1 MKKSLL
7 TTLALWLCTLH
18 PTPAQQPAYTLQL
31 SAPEGTRPKVG
42 LVLSG
47 GGARGAAHVG
57 AIRLIEEMQ
66 IPVDYVVGTSMGAIV
81 GALYAIGYTADEMD
95 SLFMTQDWR
104 VLLSNDVPRQL
115 QPYSQRVARKHHQ
128 VNIPYEKSALSE
140 QSAHYR
146 DAGIKVRRSSLQ
158 TFPKVLARPG
168 LIDGQNLQNV
178 FAQLTY
184 PYHDSLSYDML
195 PHAFACVAAD
205 LVTGREVVLKQGRL
219 AQSIRAS
226 MSIPGVFYPVY
237 QGNQVLVDGG
247 VVNNYPVDV
256 ARNMGA
262 DIIIGVE
269 LNSGITAAADLQSF
283 AAIFERL
290 IGTLGTELHERNV
303 ADTDILILPPVKRF
317 PVMGFDTLNLRQLI
331 DIGYRTALQSK
342 PQLDSLRQLLTV
354 QHMPIHTPPTKD
366 TTPQQVLIGQIIVK
380 GYDRTDLLALLQR
393 YSISEGDSTS
403 IEAIGAA
410 IERIYGMGTFSSVQ
424 YQLVTD
430 TLLVE
435 VTPNPSDQVAL
446 GLRIDSEEAAAAL
459 LNISIDPL
467 KLSGAKFAL
476 TTRLCV
482 NPYVEARASYAWAGP
497 QVHMAVSYWGSDVNR
512 FYDDNSYTL
521 RYNLYGADIAL
532 ADLLSRDYDLRAG
545 LRYDHYNVHKLVR
558 DREENFVDTESREA
572 YLALYASLHNDK
584 YDAAYL
590 PTRGYAYGIGI
601 AYNLCHRSTEGNDFG
616 EIQGHASTVIPI
628 GGTTALLPALY
639 TRHLIGSHIPLIY
652 SNAIGGYLP
661 HRYLRQQYPF
671 AGFVGSEF
679 MDSHL
684 VISRIELRQ
693 RLLADLYASA
703 IINYAYSSPDLATR
717 TDDWGIWGTAIE
729 LTYDTTIGPLAL
741 CTHWSD
747 LYHRFGVYFSLGFE
761 F

>member
-1 MKKSLL
+1 MKKPLL
-7 TTLALWLCTLH
+7 TTFALWLCMAH
-18 PTPAQQPAYTLQL
+18 PTLALPADTLQL
-31 SAPEGTRPKVG
+31 LGTGGARPKVG

-57 AIRLIEEMQ
+57 AIRLIEELQ
-66 IPVDYVVGTSMGAIV
+66 IPIDYVVGTSMGAIV
-81 GALYAIGYTADEMD
+81 GALYAIGYTADDMD
-95 SLFMTQDWR
+95 SLFMAQDWR

-115 QPYSQRVARKHHQ
+115 QPYSQRVARRRYQ
-128 VNIPYEKSALSE
+128 VNIPYEKSALAERSV
-140 QSAHYR
+140 HYR

-184 PYHDSLSYDML
+184 PYHDSLSYNLL

-205 LVTGREVVLKQGRL
+205 LVTGKEVVLKQGRL
-219 AQSIRAS
+219 PESIRAS

-237 QGNQVLVDGG
+237 QGAQVLVDGG
-247 VVNNYPVDV
+247 VVNNYPVNV
-256 ARNMGA
+256 AREMGA
-262 DIIIGVE
+262 DIVIGVE
-269 LNSGITAAADLQSF
+269 LNSGITAASDLQSF

-303 ADTDILILPPVKRF
+303 ADTDILIMPQVKRF

-331 DIGYRTALQSK
+331 DIGYRTALQSR
-342 PQLDSLRQLLTV
+342 PQLDSLRQLLSA
-354 QHMPIHTPPTKD
+354 HEEPPCTIS
-366 TTPQQVLIGQIIVK
+366 TESTAPQEVLVEQIVVK
-380 GYDRTDLLALLQR
+380 GYDRMALLALLQR
-393 YSISEGDSTS
+393 YGIGEGDSPS
-403 IEAIGAA
+403 IAAIGAA
-410 IERIYGMGTFSSVQ
+410 IEHIYGLGTFSSVQ
-424 YQLVTD
+424 YQLVAD
-430 TLLVE
+430 TLFVE
-435 VTPNPSDQVAL
+435 VKPNPSDQVAL

-476 TTRLCV
+476 TTRLSV
-482 NPYVEARASYAWAGP
+482 NPYVEARASYAWTRP
-497 QVHMAVSYWGSDVNR
+497 QAHLAVSYWGSDVNR

-521 RYNLYGADIAL
+521 RYNLYGADLAL
-532 ADLLSRDYDLRAG
+532 ADLLSRDYDLRTG
-545 LRYDHYNVHKLVR
+545 LRYDHYDVHKLVR
-558 DREENFVDTESREA
+558 NQEYNFTDTESHES

-590 PTRGYAYGIGI
+590 PTRGYAYGISV
-601 AYNLCHRSTEGNDFG
+601 AYNLCHRSSEGDHFG
-616 EIQGHASTVIPI
+616 EIQAHASTVIPI
-628 GGTTALLPALY
+628 GSATALLPALY
-639 TRHLIGSHIPLIY
+639 TRHLIGDDIPLIY
-652 SNAIGGYLP
+652 SNAMGGYLP

-671 AGFVGSEF
+671 VGFMGSEF
-679 MDSHL
+679 MDAHL
-684 VISRIELRQ
+684 IISRIELRQ

-703 IINYAYSSPDLATR
+703 IVNYAYSTPDISTR
-717 TDDWGIWGTAIE
+717 TDNQSVWGTALK

-747 LYHRFGVYFSLGFE
+747 RYHQVGLYFSLGFE

>member
-18 PTPAQQPAYTLQL
+18 PTPAQQPADTLQL

-57 AIRLIEEMQ
+57 AIRLIEELQ
-66 IPVDYVVGTSMGAIV
+66 IPIDYVVGTSMGAIV
-81 GALYAIGYTADEMD
+81 GALYAIGYTADDMD

-115 QPYSQRVARKHHQ
+115 QPYSQRMARRRYQ
-128 VNIPYEKSALSE
+128 VNIPYEKSALADR
-140 QSAHYR
+140 SAHYR

-184 PYHDSLSYDML
+184 PYHDSLSYERL

-205 LVTGREVVLKQGRL
+205 LVTGKEVVLKQGRL
-219 AQSIRAS
+219 AESIRAS

-237 QGNQVLVDGG
+237 QGAQVLVDGG
-247 VVNNYPVDV
+247 VVNNYPVNV
-256 ARNMGA
+256 ARDMGA

-269 LNSGITAAADLQSF
+269 LNSGITAASDLQSF

-303 ADTDILILPPVKRF
+303 ADTDILIIPQVKRF
-317 PVMGFDTLNLRQLI
+317 PVMGFDTLNLHQLI
-331 DIGYRTALQSK
+331 DIGYRTALQSR
-342 PQLDSLRQLLTV
+342 PQLDSLRQLLAV
-354 QHMPIHTPPTKD
+354 YEAPRCAPPTEP
-366 TTPQQVLIGQIIVK
+366 TAPHPVLVEQIIVK
-380 GYDRTDLLALLQR
+380 GYDRTALLALLQR
-393 YSISEGDSTS
+393 YGISEGDSLS
-403 IEAIGAA
+403 IETIGAA

-424 YQLVTD
+424 YQLVAG
-430 TLLVE
+430 TLFVE
-435 VTPNPSDQVAL
+435 VKPNPSDQVAL

-467 KLSGAKFAL
+467 KLSGAKFDL
-476 TTRLCV
+476 TTRLAV
-482 NPYVEARASYAWAGP
+482 NPYVEARASYAWTGP
-497 QVHMAVSYWGSDVNR
+497 QAHMAVSYWGSDVNR

-545 LRYDHYNVHKLVR
+545 LRYDHYDVHKLVR
-558 DREENFVDTESREA
+558 DQALNFIDTENHES
-572 YLALYASLHNDK
+572 YLALYTALHNDK

-590 PTRGYAYGIGI
+590 PTRGYAYGIGV
-601 AYNLCHRSTEGNDFG
+601 AYNLCHKSSEGDHFG
-616 EIQGHASTVIPI
+616 EIQAHASTVIPI
-628 GGTTALLPALY
+628 AHTTALLPALY

-652 SNAIGGYLP
+652 SNAMGGYLP

-679 MDSHL
+679 MDAHL
-684 VISRIELRQ
+684 VIARMELRQ
-693 RLLADLYASA
+693 RLLADLYAAA
-703 IINYAYSSPDLATR
+703 IINYAYSTPDIATP
-717 TDDWGIWGTAIE
+717 TDYQSIWGAALK

-747 LYHRFGVYFSLGFE
+747 RYHQMGFYFSLGFE